1 MLTIFTIPKA
11 FDGHTGII
19 QRNAIRSWTLL
30 DPSCEIFLVG
40 DDDGTDTAADDM
52 GVKHIPEVQR
62 NEFGT
67 PLLDSAY
74 QLAEK
79 AASNRFICYVNAD
92 IILTN
97 SILEAV
103 SRVINKT
110 DWFLMTGRRWNL
122 DVSDILDF
130 GEGWEDS
137 LTKRVVSRGSLGKHT
152 QIDLWVYPKGLLSD
166 MPPFAVGRVAYE
178 CWCLY
183 KAREKKAQLIDATS
197 SLMSVHQNHDYSH
210 HPQGEI
216 GVGRGLEAQRNREL
230 VGGKPYFFTI
240 RDRTHILTKDGM
252 KQARDGWRLW
262 RGLRAAQV
270 LPVSVPLPA
279 RLALNAANTVI
290 NAGRDVALRILRV
303 RREWVSLRR

>member
-11 FDGHTGII
+11 FKGHAGII

-40 DDDGTDTAADDM
+40 DDDGTDKAAAEI

-74 QLAEK
+74 KLAEK
-79 AASNRFICYVNAD
+79 AATNRFICYVNAD

-103 SRVINKT
+103 SRVTNQT
-110 DWFLMTGRRWNL
+110 DWFLMTGRRSNL
-122 DVSDILDF
+122 NVTDILDF
-130 GEGWEDS
+130 EENWEDS
-137 LTKRVVSRGSLGKHT
+137 LTKNVVNRGNLGKT
-152 QIDLWVYPKGLLSD
+152 TEIDFWVYPKGLLND

-183 KAREKKAQLIDATS
+183 RARKRKAQLIDATS
-197 SLMSVHQNHDYSH
+197 SVMSVHQNHDYSH
-210 HPQGEI
+210 HPQGKI

-240 RDRTHILTKDGM
+240 RDRTHFLTNKGL
-252 KQARDGWRLW
+252 KRARDVWWIW
-262 RGLRAAQV
+262 RGIRAAQV
-270 LPVSVPLPA
+270 LPLTAPLPA
-279 RLALNAANTVI
+279 RLVVNSLNNTI
-290 NAGRDVALRILRV
+290 NAGRDLALRVLRG
-303 RREWVSLRR
+303 RTS

>member
-122 DVSDILDF
+122 DVFDSLDF
-130 GEGWEDS
+130 GENWEDS
-137 LTKRVVSRGSLGKHT
+137 LTKNVVNRGDLGKHT
-152 QIDLWVYPKGLLSD
+152 QIDFWVYPKGLLSD
-166 MPPFAVGRVAYE
+166 MPRFAVGRVAYE

-183 KAREKKAQLIDATS
+183 KAREKRAQLIDATS
-197 SLMSVHQNHDYSH
+197 SVMSVHQNHDYSH

-240 RDRTHILTKDGM
+240 RDRTHFLTNKGL
-252 KQARDGWRLW
+252 KPARDGWWLW
-262 RGLRAAQV
+262 RGIRAAQV
-270 LPVSVPLPA
+270 LPLTAPLPA
-279 RLALNAANTVI
+279 KLVVNSLNSTINACRDLAL
-290 NAGRDVALRILRV
+290 RV
-303 RREWVSLRR
+303 LRRRIP